1 MKRQLSMVFAA
12 LLCLGAVIPVSAQAD
27 TDNFHNDRPHLV
39 WVHRHFI
46 RVHDRWMV
54 WVPGHPGVR

>member
-1 MKRQLSMVFAA
+1 MVFAA